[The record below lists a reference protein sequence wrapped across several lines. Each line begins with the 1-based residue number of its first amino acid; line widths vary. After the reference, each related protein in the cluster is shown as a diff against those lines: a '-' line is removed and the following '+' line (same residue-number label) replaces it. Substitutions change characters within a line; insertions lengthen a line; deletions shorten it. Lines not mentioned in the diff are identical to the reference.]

1 MLAII
6 PSICLSDVTGKVAK
20 VSDGDTIW
28 VMDNDKKVKVRL
40 LGIDAP
46 EIKQAFGEE
55 SKMILAGLI
64 EKQNVIVVGDDKDR
78 YGRLI
83 GKVLLDDRDINLEM
97 IKAGAA
103 WHYKKYQADQLEE
116 DRILYSSQEQLA
128 QKTKRGLWKEGD
140 PLAPWQWR
148 AKRQH

>member
-1 MLAII
+1 MLVII
-6 PSICLSDVTGKVAK
+6 PSICLSDVTGKVVK

>member
-1 MLAII
+1 MGIG
-6 PSICLSDVTGKVAK
+6 SK
-20 VSDGDTIW
+20 
-28 VMDNDKKVKVRL
+28 KKVKVRL

-55 SKMILAGLI
+55 SKMILIRLI
-64 EKQNVIVVGDDKDR
+64 EKQNVIVVGNNKDR

-103 WHYKKYQADQLEE
+103 WHYKKYQADQLEA
-116 DRILYSSQEQLA
+116 DRILYSTMSSWLK
-128 QKTKRGLWKEGD
+128 KTKEAYG
-140 PLAPWQWR
+140 
-148 AKRQH
+148 KRVIH

>member
-6 PSICLSDVTGKVAK
+6 PSICLSDVTGKVVK

>member
-1 MLAII
+1 MLVII
-6 PSICLSDVTGKVAK
+6 PSICLSDVTGKVVK

-103 WHYKKYQADQLEE
+103 WHYIKYQADQLEE
-116 DRILYSSQEQLA
+116 DRILYSHHEQLA
-128 QKTKRGLWKEGD
+128 QKNKRGLWKEGD